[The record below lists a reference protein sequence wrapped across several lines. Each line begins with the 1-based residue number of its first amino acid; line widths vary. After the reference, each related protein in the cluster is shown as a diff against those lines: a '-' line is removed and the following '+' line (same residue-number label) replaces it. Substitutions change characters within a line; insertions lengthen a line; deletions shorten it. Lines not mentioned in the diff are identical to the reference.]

1 MKLRVLLVPA
11 VAAMFVLGA
20 CGDDSGSGS
29 SAATTVGSGSASTA
43 APAAAG
49 GGGYAIPSDATATS
63 AASSGGSSGGGATA
77 ADTVVAKSIAY
88 NPDKITVKVG
98 DTVTF
103 KNDDS
108 FAHTFTADNG
118 EFDSNN
124 VDGGGSFQFTTDK
137 AGTIAFHC
145 KIHSNMHGTITVES

>member
-11 VAAMFVLGA
+11 FAGMLLLAA
-20 CGDDSGSGS
+20 CGDDSGS
-29 SAATTVGSGSASTA
+29 SAATTAGGASSASTA

-63 AASSGGSSGGGATA
+63 AAASGGGATA
-77 ADTVVAKSIAY
+77 ANTVVAKSIAY
-88 NPDKITVKVG
+88 NPDKLTVKVG
-98 DTVTF
+98 DTITF

>member
-1 MKLRVLLVPA
+1 MKLRVLLVPGI
-11 VAAMFVLGA
+11 AAMFVLGA

-29 SAATTVGSGSASTA
+29 SSATTIPAAAAGSTA

-63 AASSGGSSGGGATA
+63 AAASGGGATA

-145 KIHSNMHGTITVES
+145 KIHSNMHGTITVTS

>member
-11 VAAMFVLGA
+11 FAGMLLLAA

-29 SAATTVGSGSASTA
+29 SAASTA
-43 APAAAG
+43 APVAAAG

-63 AASSGGSSGGGATA
+63 AASSGGGATA

>member
-1 MKLRVLLVPA
+1 MRLRVLLIPA
-11 VAAMFVLGA
+11 VAFAFVLAA

-29 SAATTVGSGSASTA
+29 SPATTAV

-63 AASSGGSSGGGATA
+63 AAPGGGGATA
-77 ADTVVAKSIAY
+77 ADTVVAKDIAY
-88 NPDKITVKVG
+88 NPTSITVKVG

-108 FAHTFTADNG
+108 FAHTFTANNG

-124 VDGGGSFQFTTDK
+124 VDGGGSFTYKPTA

-145 KIHSNMHGTITVES
+145 KIHSNMKGTITVTA

>member
-11 VAAMFVLGA
+11 VAAMFILGA
-20 CGDDSGSGS
+20 CGDDSGS
-29 SAATTVGSGSASTA
+29 SAATTVGSASASTA

-63 AASSGGSSGGGATA
+63 AASSGGGATA

>member
-11 VAAMFVLGA
+11 VAAMFILGA

-29 SAATTVGSGSASTA
+29 SAATTV
-43 APAAAG
+43 APAAA
-49 GGGYAIPSDATATS
+49 GGGYAIPSDATASS
-63 AASSGGSSGGGATA
+63 AAASGGGATA
-77 ADTVVAKSIAY
+77 ANTVVAKSIAY

-98 DTVTF
+98 DTITF

-145 KIHSNMHGTITVES
+145 KIHSNMHGTITVTS

>member
-1 MKLRVLLVPA
+1 MKLRVLLIPA
-11 VAAMFVLGA
+11 VAGALFLAA

-29 SAATTVGSGSASTA
+29 SPATTA

-63 AASSGGSSGGGATA
+63 AAAAGGGSA
-77 ADTVVAKSIAY
+77 AAATVVAKSIAY

-98 DTVTF
+98 EKVTF
-103 KNDDS
+103 KNEDS
-108 FAHTFTADNG
+108 FAHTFTADKG
-118 EFDSNN
+118 EFDSSN
-124 VDGGGSFQFTTDK
+124 VDGGGEFAFVPEQ

-145 KIHSNMHGTITVES
+145 KIHSNMHGTITVTS

>member
-1 MKLRVLLVPA
+1 M
-11 VAAMFVLGA
+11 
-20 CGDDSGSGS
+20 
-29 SAATTVGSGSASTA
+29 
-43 APAAAG
+43 
-49 GGGYAIPSDATATS
+49 
-63 AASSGGSSGGGATA
+63 
-77 ADTVVAKSIAY
+77 
-88 NPDKITVKVG
+88 KVG

>member
-29 SAATTVGSGSASTA
+29 SAATTVGSASASTA

-63 AASSGGSSGGGATA
+63 AASSGGSSGGATA

>member
-11 VAAMFVLGA
+11 VAAMFILGA
-20 CGDDSGSGS
+20 CGDDSGSS
-29 SAATTVGSGSASTA
+29 SATTVGSSSASTA

-63 AASSGGSSGGGATA
+63 AASSGGGATA
-77 ADTVVAKSIAY
+77 ANTVVAKSIAY

-98 DTVTF
+98 DKVTF

>member
-11 VAAMFVLGA
+11 VAAMFILGA
-20 CGDDSGSGS
+20 CGDDSGSS
-29 SAATTVGSGSASTA
+29 SATTVGSSSASTA

-63 AASSGGSSGGGATA
+63 AASSGGGATA
-77 ADTVVAKSIAY
+77 ANTVVAKSIAY

>member
-11 VAAMFVLGA
+11 VAAMFILGA
-20 CGDDSGSGS
+20 CGDDSGS
-29 SAATTVGSGSASTA
+29 SAATTVGSASASTA

-63 AASSGGSSGGGATA
+63 AASSGGGATA
-77 ADTVVAKSIAY
+77 ANTVVAKSIAY

>member
-20 CGDDSGSGS
+20 CGDDSGSS
-29 SAATTVGSGSASTA
+29 SATTVGSGSASTA

-63 AASSGGSSGGGATA
+63 AASSGGGATA
-77 ADTVVAKSIAY
+77 ANTVVAKSIAY

-108 FAHTFTADNG
+108 FAHTFTADKG

-145 KIHSNMHGTITVES
+145 KIHSNMHGTITVTS